1 MRSATEVSSATTDAV
16 VAAALAIAVG
26 RAPSGGSVA
35 RWCATFV
42 GRRTSMHTDAVS
54 GADEGLPAG
63 EGAAELS
70 APDVEAVVLATRLLV
85 AISAQSVAAVDDV
98 VTLPQLRVLVM
109 VSSRGPLNLGAV
121 AAGLGVHPSNA
132 TRAVDRMVG
141 AGLLSRSDDPTDRR
155 NLVLELTPAGQAL
168 VDKVMNERRS
178 AIAKILNRM
187 PASRRRALV
196 PVLRSFAVAA
206 GEVPAEA
213 AWSLGWT
220 TAG

>member
-1 MRSATEVSSATTDAV
+1 
-16 VAAALAIAVG
+16 
-26 RAPSGGSVA
+26 
-35 RWCATFV
+35 
-42 GRRTSMHTDAVS
+42 
-54 GADEGLPAG
+54 
-63 EGAAELS
+63 
-70 APDVEAVVLATRLLV
+70 
-85 AISAQSVAAVDDV
+85 VAAVDDV
-98 VTLPQLRVLVM
+98 VTLPQLRVLAM
-109 VSSRGPLNLGAV
+109 VSNRGPLNLGAV
-121 AAGLGVHPSNA
+121 ATGLGVHPSNA

-196 PVLRSFAVAA
+196 PVLRSFAIAA

>member
-1 MRSATEVSSATTDAV
+1 
-16 VAAALAIAVG
+16 
-26 RAPSGGSVA
+26 
-35 RWCATFV
+35 
-42 GRRTSMHTDAVS
+42 
-54 GADEGLPAG
+54 
-63 EGAAELS
+63 
-70 APDVEAVVLATRLLV
+70 
-85 AISAQSVAAVDDV
+85 VAAVDDV
-98 VTLPQLRVLVM
+98 ATLPQLRVLAM
-109 VSSRGPLNLGAV
+109 VSNRGPLNLGAV
-121 AAGLGVHPSNA
+121 ATGLGVHPSNA

-196 PVLRSFAVAA
+196 PVLRSFAIAA

-213 AWSLGWT
+213 AWSLGWA

>member
-1 MRSATEVSSATTDAV
+1 
-16 VAAALAIAVG
+16 
-26 RAPSGGSVA
+26 
-35 RWCATFV
+35 
-42 GRRTSMHTDAVS
+42 
-54 GADEGLPAG
+54 
-63 EGAAELS
+63 
-70 APDVEAVVLATRLLV
+70 
-85 AISAQSVAAVDDV
+85 VAAVDDV
-98 VTLPQLRVLVM
+98 ATLPQLRVLAM
-109 VSSRGPLNLGAV
+109 VSNRGTLNLGAV
-121 AAGLGVHPSNA
+121 ATGLGVHPSNA

-196 PVLRSFAVAA
+196 PVLRSFAIAA

>member
-1 MRSATEVSSATTDAV
+1 
-16 VAAALAIAVG
+16 
-26 RAPSGGSVA
+26 
-35 RWCATFV
+35 
-42 GRRTSMHTDAVS
+42 
-54 GADEGLPAG
+54 
-63 EGAAELS
+63 
-70 APDVEAVVLATRLLV
+70 
-85 AISAQSVAAVDDV
+85 
-98 VTLPQLRVLVM
+98 VM

-121 AAGLGVHPSNA
+121 AAGLGVHPSIA
-132 TRAVDRMVG
+132 PRAVDRMVG

-178 AIAKILNRM
+178 AIAKILDRM

>member
-1 MRSATEVSSATTDAV
+1 
-16 VAAALAIAVG
+16 
-26 RAPSGGSVA
+26 
-35 RWCATFV
+35 
-42 GRRTSMHTDAVS
+42 
-54 GADEGLPAG
+54 
-63 EGAAELS
+63 
-70 APDVEAVVLATRLLV
+70 LLV

-121 AAGLGVHPSNA
+121 AGGLGVHPSNA

-178 AIAKILNRM
+178 AIAKILDRM

>member
-1 MRSATEVSSATTDAV
+1 
-16 VAAALAIAVG
+16 
-26 RAPSGGSVA
+26 
-35 RWCATFV
+35 
-42 GRRTSMHTDAVS
+42 
-54 GADEGLPAG
+54 
-63 EGAAELS
+63 
-70 APDVEAVVLATRLLV
+70 
-85 AISAQSVAAVDDV
+85 VAAVDDV
-98 VTLPQLRVLVM
+98 ATLPQLRVLAM
-109 VSSRGPLNLGAV
+109 VSNRGPLNLGAV
-121 AAGLGVHPSNA
+121 ATGLGVHPSNA

-178 AIAKILNRM
+178 AIAKILDRM

>member
-1 MRSATEVSSATTDAV
+1 
-16 VAAALAIAVG
+16 
-26 RAPSGGSVA
+26 
-35 RWCATFV
+35 
-42 GRRTSMHTDAVS
+42 
-54 GADEGLPAG
+54 
-63 EGAAELS
+63 
-70 APDVEAVVLATRLLV
+70 
-85 AISAQSVAAVDDV
+85 VAAVDDV

-109 VSSRGPLNLGAV
+109 VSSRGLLNLGAV

-178 AIAKILNRM
+178 AIAKILDRM

>member
-1 MRSATEVSSATTDAV
+1 
-16 VAAALAIAVG
+16 
-26 RAPSGGSVA
+26 
-35 RWCATFV
+35 
-42 GRRTSMHTDAVS
+42 
-54 GADEGLPAG
+54 
-63 EGAAELS
+63 
-70 APDVEAVVLATRLLV
+70 
-85 AISAQSVAAVDDV
+85 VAAVDDV
-98 VTLPQLRVLVM
+98 ATLPQLRVLAM
-109 VSSRGPLNLGAV
+109 VSNRGPLNLGAV
-121 AAGLGVHPSNA
+121 ATGLGVHPSNA
-132 TRAVDRMVG
+132 TRAVARMVG

-196 PVLRSFAVAA
+196 PVLRSFAIAA